1 MTAARGRRVSPYP
14 AGKGTLAC
22 GPVCSLRS
30 ALIVD
35 ARGGGRLKSLMG
47 NIQRMGVRNAI
58 VTNYDG
64 RVYPSVFCKFDRV
77 LLDAPCRHALLPL
90 CPFHLFLLLPLLPLV
105 ACVL

>member
-1 MTAARGRRVSPYP
+1 M
-14 AGKGTLAC
+14 
-22 GPVCSLRS
+22 RS

-64 RVYPSVFCKFDRV
+64 RVFEFHPG
-77 LLDAPCRHALLPL
+77 LDLYQCAML
-90 CPFHLFLLLPLLPLV
+90 CW
-105 ACVL
+105 